1 MEFIKINTI
10 FHHMLRKI
18 DSIIKLAWHDKTS
31 FEKIKRLFGVSEKEV
46 IKIMRKNLKPNSF
59 KNWRKR
65 VSGRK
70 SKHEKKSELLDKLN
84 YFD

>member
-1 MEFIKINTI
+1 MSNN
-10 FHHMLRKI
+10 I

-31 FEKIKRLFGVSEKEV
+31 FEKIKRLSGLSESEV
-46 IKIMRKNLKPNSF
+46 IKIMQKNLKPSSF

-70 SKHEKKSELLDKLN
+70 SKHEKKSKTLDNNNFFMNN
-84 YFD
+84 YID